1 MEASTITGGI
11 LRKKCVHMITK
22 LEQLKTW
29 VNFILRHTWPSLQV
43 LITSIGIKT
52 ENINFPY
59 WSPWKHIFMHSIPVQ
74 GEPDRSLGIRSTVS

>member
-1 MEASTITGGI
+1 MEASIITWAT
-11 LRKKCVHMITK
+11 LRKRHACMIIK
-22 LEQLKTW
+22 LGQLKTW
-29 VNFILRHTWPSLQV
+29 LNFILSHTWPSLQV

-74 GEPDRSLGIRSTVS
+74 GERDRSLGIQSTVS